1 MIYKGKLTLMTEQF
15 SLSLTIVLLDCQY
28 GNGHSIQGGSSS
40 NDTSFN
46 RTSSSGS
53 VVDLTND
60 SVLDVE
66 EIVDLTESVS

>member
-1 MIYKGKLTLMTEQF
+1 MTDQF
-15 SLSLTIVLLDCQY
+15 FLSLILVLFDYQY

-40 NDTSFN
+40 NDVSFN
-46 RTSSSGS
+46 RTSSPGS

>member
-1 MIYKGKLTLMTEQF
+1 MTEQL
-15 SLSLTIVLLDCQY
+15 SLSPTIVLLDCQY
-28 GNGHSIQGGSSS
+28 SNAHSIQGGSSS
-40 NDTSFN
+40 NDASFN